1 MAEQK
6 GFGFE
11 VFTQNGYR
19 LDEVASALQ
28 KSIRRGKE
36 EEALQWA
43 LELYPKYHK
52 YLWGRLMVVSAE
64 DIEEYQAGVIVN
76 ALHDMFVKT
85 NEGGKQIRHRI
96 FITKT
101 ILYLCRAVK
110 SRESDHF
117 QHYHDK
123 VQKQRGDVL
132 SEIPEYAK
140 DVHTK
145 AGRLAGKTKAQF
157 MVEEQ
162 EGLEPKGRDDYYEKL
177 IAK

>member
-1 MAEQK
+1 MAEKQA
-6 GFGFE
+6 GFAFE

-36 EEALQWA
+36 AEALHWA

-64 DIEEYQAGVIVN
+64 DIEDYQAGMIVN
-76 ALHDMFVKT
+76 AMHDMFLKT
-85 NEGGKQIRHRI
+85 NEGAKTIRHRI

-117 QHYHDK
+117 QHWHDK
-123 VQKQRGDVL
+123 EVANGWAID
-132 SEIPEYAK
+132 IPDYAR

-145 AGRLAGKTKAQF
+145 AGRLAGKTKKMF

-162 EGLEPKGRDDYYEKL
+162 DGLEPKGRDDYYEKL
-177 IAK
+177 TQ